1 MSRRLFISDLHLE
14 FESAPAFK
22 RLEELLTVES
32 SCVDEIYI
40 LGDLVE
46 MWIGDDDDGPVAS
59 SLKALFK
66 KHSQTVRIYLMHG
79 NRDFLIT
86 ESFTNSA
93 HIQLLSDPYITH
105 DGIYLS
111 HGDAYC
117 VDDVEYQQM
126 RTLFRSE
133 TWQADTLSKTLDERK
148 ALGHM
153 LRSQSKANNANKP
166 GNIMDVNTTALQ
178 QALLTTDCH
187 VVIHGHTHR
196 PGIHSDE
203 DTKRYV
209 LGAWERCGWLCR
221 QTNDELR
228 LECFSLSK
236 PYPGAGT
243 PL

>member
-14 FESAPAFK
+14 FENAPAFK
-22 RLEELLTVES
+22 RLEELLSVES
-32 SCVDEIYI
+32 AYVDEIYI

-46 MWIGDDDDGPVAS
+46 MWIGDDDDGAVAL

-66 KHSQTVRIYLMHG
+66 RHSQAVKIFLMHG

-86 ESFTNSA
+86 DSFTNA
-93 HIQLLSDPYITH
+93 ANVKLLLDPYITN

-117 VDDVEYQQM
+117 VDDVAYQQM

-133 TWQADTLSKTLDERK
+133 AWQTDILNKTLDERK
-148 ALGHM
+148 DLGHM
-153 LRSQSKANNANKP
+153 LRNQSKASNANKP
-166 GNIMDVNTTALQ
+166 ANIMDINTPALQ
-178 QALLTTDCH
+178 EALLTTDCH

-203 DTKRYV
+203 GIKRYV
-209 LGAWERCGWLCR
+209 LGAWARCGWLCR

-228 LECFSLSK
+228 LECFSLSQ
-236 PYPGAGT
+236 PYIGAGT